1 MIKVNNLNKS
11 YYIDKDQSFEVL
23 KGINLEIQ
31 DGELVAIMGESGA
44 GKSTLMHV
52 LACIDQFDNGEY
64 ILDGET
70 IGFRSDSKMAEIRS
84 RKIGVVMQD
93 FALIEDFTA
102 FQNVMIP
109 LDISGKKYARDQK
122 KKIVTSLLSEV
133 SMEQYMQKKVSKLS
147 GGQRQRVAIARALA
161 NDPKVFFADEPTGA
175 LDSHTSEEI
184 MNLLCK
190 INQQGTTMIIITHDI
205 NVAKKCNRIIRMKD
219 GRICNG

>member
-31 DGELVAIMGESGA
+31 AGELVAIMGESGA

-52 LACIDQFDNGEY
+52 LACIDRFDNGEY

-70 IGFRSDSKMAEIRS
+70 IGFSSDSKMAEIRS

-109 LDISGKKYARDQK
+109 LDISWKKYARDQK

>member
-1 MIKVNNLNKS
+1 
-11 YYIDKDQSFEVL
+11 
-23 KGINLEIQ
+23 
-31 DGELVAIMGESGA
+31 
-44 GKSTLMHV
+44 
-52 LACIDQFDNGEY
+52 
-64 ILDGET
+64 
-70 IGFRSDSKMAEIRS
+70 
-84 RKIGVVMQD
+84 MQD